1 MSEKIK
7 ESIAEHIEI
16 TAIDVDTYLRNVK
29 YGDDDTYIP
38 SDFALEFVTFIKLVN
53 GGEGEENTTPVM
65 HLRMLDNLDNGSRNV
80 ANMIFRGGAK
90 TTIMGEYLFLY
101 LGVYGRLPTFGKV
114 DIALYL
120 SDSIDNGVKSMRKNL
135 EFRRENSEFLMKY
148 IPHAKFTD
156 IRWEF
161 TNIEGNKFL
170 VKAYGAKTGIR
181 GAKEMAKRPQL
192 AVMDDLVS
200 DDDARSPTVIQAI
213 KDTVHKAVEYALHP
227 KRSKRIWLGTP
238 FNAND
243 PLYEAVESGVWDV
256 SVYPVCE
263 KFPCSRAE
271 FVGAWE
277 DRFDYDY
284 VNEKYQNALAQ
295 GKVDGFYQEL
305 MLQIMSDDDRLVH
318 DDDIQWYMLPHLLE
332 RRDNFN
338 FYITTD
344 FATSEKDSA
353 DFSFISVWAVNHKGY
368 YFWVDGVCARQTMD
382 KNIDDLFRL
391 CSTYN
396 PLSVGVEVS
405 GQQGGFI
412 PWIQREMFSRNIFF
426 TLASSGNEKKP
437 GIRPVGTKLERFNIV
452 VPDFKMKRFY
462 FPTEKKS
469 SAPVKE
475 LLLELSQASVGG
487 FRSKHDDGLDTIS
500 MLPSMQ
506 LWLPSEDSQWSKM
519 GRNIWGVDDDFDST
533 SSLSSYIV

>member
-391 CSTYN
+391 CSAYN

-462 FPTEKKS
+462 FPNEKKS